1 MLPTRSDHIPAL
13 QAGDVLF
20 NPGATDMADL
30 TARAVVVKSKHRP
43 IVRQRLRLAADTLK
57 SPTCE
62 MNVNLFHRTGAP
74 RSHHIPALQAGD
86 VMFKPIATDMADLQ
100 ARSH

>member
-1 MLPTRSDHIPAL
+1 M
-13 QAGDVLF
+13 F
-20 NPGATDMADL
+20 NPGATDMADR
-30 TARAVVVKSKHRP
+30 TARAVVVKSNHRP

-74 RSHHIPALQAGD
+74 RSHHIPALQAGN
-86 VMFKPIATDMADLQ
+86 VMFKPIATNMADLK

>member
-1 MLPTRSDHIPAL
+1 
-13 QAGDVLF
+13 
-20 NPGATDMADL
+20 MADL

-62 MNVNLFHRTGAP
+62 MNVTGSGCPVGPAYINLEGWFKFNFIIEALIRHRPTQILPIGKPSHTGP
-74 RSHHIPALQAGD
+74 TGRRREN
-86 VMFKPIATDMADLQ
+86 ATGMLPTW
-100 ARSH
+100 RT